1 MESKGIGNVTLTFTD
16 VITPPTPPTPGPDD
30 DHPEKGSNA
39 FWIILIIIVV
49 ILFIGGI
56 AIYVFVKGEKEPN
69 MSSFVSESGA
79 EMIP

>member
-1 MESKGIGNVTLTFTD
+1 MVYILIIHF
-16 VITPPTPPTPGPDD
+16 PPSPVNPPSPDNPPKSD
-30 DHPEKGSNA
+30 GSNA

-56 AIYVFVKGEKEPN
+56 VIYVFVKGEKEPN